1 MGNVAAVVSGP
12 GRQRLIEPREG
23 DRPGTG
29 FSHVREP
36 ASHDQVRM
44 RGVAAGTGEREIAGV
59 SFVQFQLL
67 VRLRDAGGTQTM
79 TQMADGV
86 VYSRSGIT
94 YQAGLLEK
102 AGLIT
107 RDPDPDDDRA
117 TAVTLTD
124 AGRALLDQVLPP
136 YVELARRLLFD
147 SLTGDDLPQLAEIM
161 ARVRDHMRAQ
171 PSRSATTVRR
181 RRDDAGA

>member
-1 MGNVAAVVSGP
+1 MTESRPDPEARPVGDEPLNPAELKTLIALTESANLL
-12 GRQRLIEPREG
+12 QYRLE
-23 DRPGTG
+23 
-29 FSHVREP
+29 
-36 ASHDQVRM
+36 QQL
-44 RGVAAGTGEREIAGV
+44 REIAGV

-107 RDPDPDDDRA
+107 RGPDPDDDRA

-124 AGRALLDQVLPP
+124 AGRALLDQVLPSH
-136 YVELARRLLFD
+136 VELARRLLFD
-147 SLTGDDLPQLAEIM
+147 SLTDDDLPQLAEIM
-161 ARVRDHMRAQ
+161 ARVRNHMRAQ